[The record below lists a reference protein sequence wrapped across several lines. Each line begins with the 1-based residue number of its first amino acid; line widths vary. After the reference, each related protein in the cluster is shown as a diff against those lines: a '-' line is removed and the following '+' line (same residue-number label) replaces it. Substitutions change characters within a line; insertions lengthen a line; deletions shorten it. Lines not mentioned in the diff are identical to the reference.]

1 MKQIDLGG
9 QGLMASA
16 VALGCMR
23 IDTISPEALDKHI
36 HTAVELGINF
46 FDHADIYGGTR
57 SESMFGQVLK
67 DCPSLRENMLIQSK
81 CGIRPGYYDFSK
93 EHILASVDGS
103 LQRLGISYLDVLL
116 LHRPDTL
123 MEPQEVAEAFST
135 LYNAGKV
142 RYFGVSNFNSM
153 QIELLQSALP
163 HRIIANQMQL
173 SIMHS
178 PMIDFGI
185 QTNTTLPGSVNRDGS
200 LLEYCRLKHITI
212 QAWSPFQHGFFG
224 GVFLDNDQFPEVNAV
239 LDRIANQ
246 QNVTKPAVA
255 IAWIL
260 RHPANMQAIVGTTNT
275 KRLMDICQ
283 ADKVNLSREEW
294 YEIYRAAG
302 NRVP

>member
-1 MKQIDLGG
+1 
-9 QGLMASA
+9 
-16 VALGCMR
+16 
-23 IDTISPEALDKHI
+23 
-36 HTAVELGINF
+36 
-46 FDHADIYGGTR
+46 
-57 SESMFGQVLK
+57 
-67 DCPSLRENMLIQSK
+67 
-81 CGIRPGYYDFSK
+81 
-93 EHILASVDGS
+93 
-103 LQRLGISYLDVLL
+103 
-116 LHRPDTL
+116 

-260 RHPANMQAIVGTTNT
+260 RHPANMQTIVGTTNT